1 MNSESRTACIISAAG
16 SSSRM
21 GGEKK
26 QYRFIDGLSVLEKS
40 ILPFWLC
47 PQINLI
53 VLVISPNDENHIKNI
68 FTDTLKKGIEEGKI
82 IFANGGDTRQESVY
96 NGLLRLQDQN
106 IDYVLIHD
114 AARPWV
120 SQKLIVNVIDA
131 VKQHGQA
138 APGITPVDTIKK
150 IDADGFITE
159 HLVRANLVS
168 IQTPQGFS
176 YNDILDCHKKAAQE
190 KKAFTDDTEL
200 ISMYLHKSVFVVNGE
215 TDNKKITFMA
225 DLPK

>member
-114 AARPWV
+114 AARPWI

-159 HLVRANLVS
+159 HLIRANLVS

-215 TDNKKITFMA
+215 ADNKKITFMA